1 MSTENLIHN
10 QLVSN
15 PVLANAILA
24 DSQKILSLIRN
35 NILTLG
41 TVRAFGLNAFVLAI
55 LSLAGIVLANYF
67 SFRQRAYEFGILRAF
82 GLSQRQSNQLI
93 IGESAL
99 ILGLGLLSGLLLGF
113 GLTRFMHP
121 YISLAVSRTLPG
133 MIVHQISVNWE
144 VVATVTALLILL
156 YGAATTVII
165 YALWKT
171 EVHQILRTGDE

>member
-1 MSTENLIHN
+1 
-10 QLVSN
+10 
-15 PVLANAILA
+15 
-24 DSQKILSLIRN
+24 
-35 NILTLG
+35 
-41 TVRAFGLNAFVLAI
+41 
-55 LSLAGIVLANYF
+55 
-67 SFRQRAYEFGILRAF
+67 
-82 GLSQRQSNQLI
+82 
-93 IGESAL
+93 
-99 ILGLGLLSGLLLGF
+99 
-113 GLTRFMHP
+113 MHP